1 MEKKNET
8 LFNVRS
14 FTRNRFSG
22 FGRLRAC
29 RHSRSHGYTDA

>member
-14 FTRNRFSG
+14 LTRNRFPGFSG
-22 FGRLRAC
+22 LCAR
-29 RHSRSHGYTDA
+29 RHPRSYGYTDA